1 MFQQAEYVEVSFF
14 KSGSRD
20 KGVSRKQTGGSKQL
34 IKKHLQAG
42 ASLIPRPS
50 HPGPE
55 EGIPTCRQAL
65 RISKLADW
73 RN

>member
-1 MFQQAEYVEVSFF
+1 MLPQAEYVEVSFF
-14 KSGSRD
+14 KKGSRD
-20 KGVSRKQTGGSKQL
+20 KGVSRKQTVGSKQL
-34 IKKHLQAG
+34 IKERLLAG